1 MIPDESAAKNVLV
14 VDDSP
19 DVIDLLSGL
28 LTPQYR
34 VRAAADGET
43 ALKIILSEIP
53 VDIVLL
59 DHLMPDLT
67 GIDILNQLSTTGLL
81 QRIPIIM
88 LTGAEDHLIESKAL
102 EMGAVDFV
110 RKPISAR
117 VLMARVANHLELS
130 RIRNLLAEEK
140 DFLESE
146 INRRVEEI
154 QKLQDVTIMSLAC
167 LAEMRDL
174 ETGNHILRTQ
184 HYVRQLALLMR
195 DNPRFSEVLT
205 SRYIDLLFKSAPLH
219 DIGKVG
225 IPDRILLKPGP
236 LTEEEMTFMKNHTL
250 FGHDSLV
257 RAEEMMNCSLPFFD
271 VAKQIALCHHEK
283 WDGSGYPRG
292 LKGEEIPISA
302 RLMAIAD
309 VYDALV
315 SRRCYKEP
323 IAHEKVIEMIAD
335 LSGTHF
341 DPEITQ
347 IFIEHEVLFHGIAL
361 KYQDEPEHE
370 AQHTQ

>member
-1 MIPDESAAKNVLV
+1 MRPDDNDPKNVLV

-28 LTPQYR
+28 LTPQYK
-34 VRAAADGET
+34 VRAAANGET
-43 ALKIILSEIP
+43 ALKILLSEIP

-59 DHLMPDLT
+59 DHLMPDFT
-67 GIDILNQLSTTGLL
+67 GIEVLNYLTPSNLL

-102 EMGAVDFV
+102 EMGAVDFI

-117 VLMARVANHLELS
+117 VLLARVANHLELS
-130 RIRNLLAEEK
+130 RIRNLLVEQK
-140 DFLESE
+140 DFLEAE
-146 INRRVEEI
+146 VNRRVEEN

-195 DNPRFSEVLT
+195 ENQRYSKLLT
-205 SRYIDLLFKSAPLH
+205 NQYIDLLFKSAPLH

-225 IPDRILLKPGP
+225 IPDRILRKPGP
-236 LTEEEMTFMKNHTL
+236 LTEEEMEFMKNHTV

-257 RAEEMMNCSLPFFD
+257 RAEEMMNCRLPFFD

-292 LKGEEIPISA
+292 LKGEEIPFSA

-323 IAHEKVIEMIAD
+323 VEHEKVIEIIAQ
-335 LSGTHF
+335 LSGEHF
-341 DPEITQ
+341 DPEIVEV
-347 IFIEHEVLFHGIAL
+347 FIEHQVLFHRIAL
-361 KYQDEPEHE
+361 AYQDEPEND
-370 AQHTQ
+370 AK